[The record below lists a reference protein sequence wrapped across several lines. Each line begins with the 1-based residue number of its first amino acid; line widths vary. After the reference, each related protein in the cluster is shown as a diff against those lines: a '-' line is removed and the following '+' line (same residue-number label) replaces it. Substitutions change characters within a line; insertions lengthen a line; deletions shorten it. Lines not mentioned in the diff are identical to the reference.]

1 MIGPASTEDD
11 LLARARAGDV
21 DAFAVIV
28 RAHEAAAMR
37 IAGGIAPSVS
47 DAEEA
52 VQGAFVKA
60 YGALDRLRLGA
71 PLAPWLMTIV
81 SNEARNRRRSAGRRE
96 QLARR
101 AAAEGREEAP
111 SPTGPE
117 NLPPRLRTNA
127 RTGPPRPAGETPT
140 TTASPPGSLRLRPA
154 SGSPPQRRRQAE
166 GRLPGSPR

>member
-1 MIGPASTEDD
+1 
-11 LLARARAGDV
+11 
-21 DAFAVIV
+21 
-28 RAHEAAAMR
+28 MR

-52 VQGAFVKA
+52 VQDAFVKA

-101 AAAEGREEAP
+101 AAAEGRDEAP
-111 SPTGPE
+111 SPEVAAVSAAERAG
-117 NLPPRLRTNA
+117 LRAALARL
-127 RTGPPRPAGETPT
+127 GPT
-140 TTASPPGSLRLRPA
+140 TARSSATATSSTSPRRRPPGCSACAAVR
-154 SGSPPQRRRQAE
+154 
-166 GRLPGSPR
+166 

>member
-1 MIGPASTEDD
+1 
-11 LLARARAGDV
+11 
-21 DAFAVIV
+21 
-28 RAHEAAAMR
+28 MR

-81 SNEARNRRRSAGRRE
+81 SNEARNRRRSAGRRK

-111 SPTGPE
+111 SPEVAAVEGAASKAAA
-117 NLPPRLRTNA
+117 LRIA
-127 RTGPPRPAGETPT
+127 QSMGPPANRGRGAAES
-140 TTASPPGSLRLRPA
+140 A
-154 SGSPPQRRRQAE
+154 QRR
-166 GRLPGSPR
+166 